1 MRFTEFWAEIL
12 SQNNALKWGLVS
24 VSIISIALATG
35 LISVATKEPL
45 IIERACYDK
54 AMVPTAS
61 AKQTDE
67 EVERFVRVVL
77 SKRFDTDAMD
87 AQVFLAADEYVT
99 RQKEVE
105 EFSKKGMSQRVI
117 VNAVKVG
124 EKSVTVDADRIL
136 SIGKIR
142 SALPLP
148 LTLKLKTTDR
158 SNGNPYG
165 LILGDATLISTEE
178 KKQ

>member
-1 MRFTEFWAEIL
+1 MRFTDFWAEVVA
-12 SQNNALKWGLVS
+12 QNNALKWGLVS
-24 VSIISIALATG
+24 VSVISIALATC

-45 IIERACYDK
+45 IIERGCFDK
-54 AMVPTAS
+54 ALNIVS

-67 EVERFVRVVL
+67 EVERFVRAAL
-77 SKRFDTDAMD
+77 PKRFDTDALD
-87 AQVFLAADEYVT
+87 AQVFLAADEYAT

-117 VNAVKVG
+117 VNTVKIS

-148 LTLKLKTTDR
+148 LVLKLKTTDR
-158 SNGNPYG
+158 SSGNPYG
-165 LILGDATLISTEE
+165 LVLSDASLITEE
-178 KKQ
+178 KNK

>member
-1 MRFTEFWAEIL
+1 MRFTEFWAELL

-24 VSIISIALATG
+24 VSILSITLATG
-35 LISVATKEPL
+35 LISMATKEPL
-45 IIERACYDK
+45 IIERGCFDK
-54 AMVPTAS
+54 ALNPVS

-67 EVERFVRVVL
+67 EVERFVRVAL
-77 SKRFDTDAMD
+77 AKRFDTDAQD
-87 AQVFLAADEYVT
+87 AQVFLAADEYAT

-105 EFSKKGMSQRVI
+105 DFSKKGMSQRVI
-117 VNAVKVG
+117 VNTVKVG
-124 EKSVTVDADRIL
+124 EKSVVVDADRII

-148 LTLKLKTTDR
+148 LILKLKTTDR

-165 LILGDATLISTEE
+165 LVLSDATLVSAEE